1 MSTWNCAVVASSTRC
16 GHYNTM
22 ASVPTC
28 NVKWFLFYCDGGSSH
43 ARCHAWMIAIS
54 ITMPQCHAQ
63 CVLGSG
69 LILAAYNLACIV
81 YKTEN
86 TRGDSCAMTGCINA
100 QCNVHTTHVVFK
112 WCISQSAC
120 DCRQGQGDAFSDA
133 SKGFWLD
140 MMKACSMRG
149 DAGQPGLQMAAER
162 LISVHLAYAEELMA
176 TSRREHARA
185 EAEAL
190 EAQKVSALT
199 PSLSLHMLFFFL
211 FVL

>member
-1 MSTWNCAVVASSTRC
+1 
-16 GHYNTM
+16 
-22 ASVPTC
+22 
-28 NVKWFLFYCDGGSSH
+28 
-43 ARCHAWMIAIS
+43 
-54 ITMPQCHAQ
+54 
-63 CVLGSG
+63 
-69 LILAAYNLACIV
+69 
-81 YKTEN
+81 
-86 TRGDSCAMTGCINA
+86 MTGCRNA
-100 QCNVHTTHVVFK
+100 QCNVHTTNVVFK
-112 WCISQSAC
+112 WCILHTAC

-149 DAGQPGLQMAAER
+149 DAGQPGLQMAAEC

-199 PSLSLHMLFFFL
+199 PSLSLRMLFFFL